1 MATSIVTTNLGADNK
16 NTDVSKRFVTLINN
30 NPYRFNIGLV
40 TSDGRY
46 QELRVGAI
54 NNLVIEDTFTN
65 FYESGYII
73 LNNTFDALERVNDL
87 SNTNNLQT
95 STNSSSVKGYLMRG
109 DARDLLIVDI
119 MPDLT
124 EGENNYGNVKD
135 SNANKAFKMS
145 HIFAIYNTEEI
156 LGNSPGQKFKKMY
169 FWDIHYELL
178 REKNSYF
185 STANSVASATQGFI
199 STFDDKQRSIFTGD
213 ALKAFLLDFFNDD
226 DGWPIK
232 IGNTF
237 EQGSTKIFFSAPAK
251 FKGIDCLHYLI
262 DVHASSV
269 KNNYDKAFLRI
280 DRNDSTFNFESL
292 NDIFKKAV
300 GTDANSSAVLGAN
313 YIETFKLGAYP
324 QIKDSSYNLESVSF
338 TPLNALFMD
347 KYGTINN
354 FTFDP
359 MPGEFTQE
367 YVTSVLVH
375 SYDPDEKQFQID
387 QERNSMA
394 ASLSVYKLNYVDS
407 FKNAGQ
413 NIGNVYENIFPGEYR
428 LKNKNV
434 KNVFTIIGD
443 DADQRLT
450 QGRNKVLFN
459 SVFFNNTVNFR
470 VPGASLRQAGQ
481 FIGITFD
488 GAGISSEFNKK
499 LLGVYFV
506 IDVKHIFTGNEYFN
520 ELKCVKTYNL
530 DNLLLNPDSK

>member
-178 REKNSYF
+178 REKNS
-185 STANSVASATQGFI
+185 
-199 STFDDKQRSIFTGD
+199 
-213 ALKAFLLDFFNDD
+213 
-226 DGWPIK
+226 
-232 IGNTF
+232 
-237 EQGSTKIFFSAPAK
+237 
-251 FKGIDCLHYLI
+251 
-262 DVHASSV
+262 
-269 KNNYDKAFLRI
+269 
-280 DRNDSTFNFESL
+280 
-292 NDIFKKAV
+292 
-300 GTDANSSAVLGAN
+300 
-313 YIETFKLGAYP
+313 
-324 QIKDSSYNLESVSF
+324 
-338 TPLNALFMD
+338 
-347 KYGTINN
+347 
-354 FTFDP
+354 
-359 MPGEFTQE
+359 
-367 YVTSVLVH
+367 
-375 SYDPDEKQFQID
+375 
-387 QERNSMA
+387 
-394 ASLSVYKLNYVDS
+394 
-407 FKNAGQ
+407 
-413 NIGNVYENIFPGEYR
+413 
-428 LKNKNV
+428 
-434 KNVFTIIGD
+434 
-443 DADQRLT
+443 
-450 QGRNKVLFN
+450 
-459 SVFFNNTVNFR
+459 
-470 VPGASLRQAGQ
+470 
-481 FIGITFD
+481 
-488 GAGISSEFNKK
+488 
-499 LLGVYFV
+499 
-506 IDVKHIFTGNEYFN
+506 
-520 ELKCVKTYNL
+520 
-530 DNLLLNPDSK
+530 